1 MLLQA
6 RGFQVT
12 VLEKRSQLGGR
23 SGGLRLGEHTFDLGS
38 TMLMMPFVLEEMF
51 TLAGRLM
58 DEEVTLVP
66 LDPMYRLDFGDR
78 GIDIFSDKE
87 RMRAELHAFEPGS
100 EAGLHAFLER
110 EHERLAHLYPVLQ
123 RNWPTLG
130 SLLTPSVIAAIPHVG
145 LTRSM
150 HTVASD
156 YFADPELQLG
166 FSFQSAYLGMSPWE
180 CPGGFGL
187 VPYVEHAWGL
197 FHVQG
202 GIHRIGL
209 AMAKVAQEAGAVVR
223 TGARVRR
230 LLVEDEVA
238 RGVELE
244 DGERI
249 DADAVVINADATK
262 ALLGL
267 LDEDV
272 SFRFRRSH
280 LEHLRESCSTWMLYL
295 GLDTLLPLRHHT
307 FFFASDYRAEM
318 DRVFREGTLG
328 DDLSLYVCNPSVSDA
343 TLAPR
348 GHSSLYVLALVPN
361 TAAPIDWAREQ
372 ARMRDLVMR
381 SLERRTGLAIE
392 RHVTVER
399 TIAPTDWETDFD
411 VSHGA
416 VFGPTHNI
424 GQLLAFRLPNQLP
437 SPHNVY
443 LAGGGTNPGSGLPT
457 ILESGRI
464 VARLLCEQN
473 GVAFPDSLPL
483 PEPATWTRER
493 RQIA

>member
-1 MLLQA
+1 
-6 RGFQVT
+6 
-12 VLEKRSQLGGR
+12 
-23 SGGLRLGEHTFDLGS
+23 
-38 TMLMMPFVLEEMF
+38 
-51 TLAGRLM
+51 
-58 DEEVTLVP
+58 
-66 LDPMYRLDFGDR
+66 
-78 GIDIFSDKE
+78 
-87 RMRAELHAFEPGS
+87 
-100 EAGLHAFLER
+100 
-110 EHERLAHLYPVLQ
+110 
-123 RNWPTLG
+123 
-130 SLLTPSVIAAIPHVG
+130 
-145 LTRSM
+145 M